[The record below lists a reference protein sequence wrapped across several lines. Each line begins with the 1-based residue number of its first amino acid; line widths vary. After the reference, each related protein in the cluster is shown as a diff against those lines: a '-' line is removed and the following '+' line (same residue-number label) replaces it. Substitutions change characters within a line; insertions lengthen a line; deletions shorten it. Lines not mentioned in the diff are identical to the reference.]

1 MKIRYDSLPATWL
14 VFLQEAGTR
23 ASVNNETT
31 FLLLY
36 LTPVKPGNVSLQLV
50 VASGDDGAAD
60 LSPGQGWQGPGHC
73 LWKPSLFHELSHKS

>member
-1 MKIRYDSLPATWL
+1 MKIRHHSLPATWL

-31 FLLLY
+31 FLLRY
-36 LTPVKPGNVSLQLV
+36 LIPVKPGNVSLQLV

-60 LSPGQGWQGPGHC
+60 LSPGPGLAGPWT
-73 LWKPSLFHELSHKS
+73 LLLEA